1 MILILFLL
9 TTELLLYISYQI
21 DNNEHFIKY
30 LMTKNSHDPKGR
42 YIEMIN
48 LGELKED
55 ARQAEIVEI
64 FQHLHQI
71 LSIKNK
77 KKEKNFFS
85 KIFSAGKEDVDIE
98 GLYIY
103 GDVGRGKS
111 MLMDLFYD
119 LAPGQKR
126 RVHFHAFMLEIHQE
140 IHEWR
145 YMKPQDR
152 INKVGT
158 DIDDPIQPLAASIAE
173 KSPLLCFDEFQ
184 VTDVTDAMILGR
196 LFEALFARGV
206 LLVLTSNRIPDDL
219 YKDGLNRGLFL
230 PTIELIKNKLEVVE
244 LNGPM
249 DYRLERMKGME
260 VYHFPLGEKAT
271 KELSNAFWRLTDHE
285 VDDRTEVGPDTIEVQ
300 GRVLTVPV
308 ASRGVAVVSFKKMCG
323 AALGSADYLALAWK
337 YHTIIMVGIPILGP
351 ENRNEAKRFVTFIDA
366 LYENNVKFLCC
377 AEVAPNELYAEGH
390 GHFEFQRTVS
400 RLMEMQSKEYLAKGH
415 AI

>member
-1 MILILFLL
+1 
-9 TTELLLYISYQI
+9 
-21 DNNEHFIKY
+21 
-30 LMTKNSHDPKGR
+30 MTKISTDPKGQ
-42 YIEMIN
+42 YLEMIE

-55 ARQAEIVEI
+55 ARQAEIVEK
-64 FQHLHQI
+64 FQQLYVF
-71 LSIKNK
+71 LYSKKDRK
-77 KKEKNFFS
+77 KKNFISRLFFS
-85 KIFSAGKEDVDIE
+85 EDEVE
-98 GLYIY
+98 ASKGLYVY

-126 RVHFHAFMLEIHQE
+126 RVHFHAFMLEIHQKM
-140 IHEWR
+140 HEWR
-145 YMKPQDR
+145 YMNSQDR
-152 INKVGT
+152 IKKFGT
-158 DIDDPIQPLAASIAE
+158 NEDDPIAPIAAKIAE

-196 LFEALFARGV
+196 LFEALFERGV

-219 YKDGLNRGLFL
+219 YKDGLNRRLFL
-230 PTIELIKNKLEVVE
+230 PTIEMIKNKMDVTA
-244 LNGPM
+244 LNGPT

-260 VYHFPLGEKAT
+260 VYHYPLGEEAT
-271 KELSNAFWRLTDHE
+271 QELSKSFWRLTDHE

-300 GRVLTVPV
+300 GRNLYVPV
-308 ASRGVAVVSFKKMCG
+308 ASRGVAVVSFKKICG

-377 AEVAPNELYAEGH
+377 AAAAPENLYAEGH

>member
-1 MILILFLL
+1 MILNLFLL
-9 TTELLLYISYQI
+9 IIKLLLYIGYQN
-21 DNNEHFIKY
+21 DNNEHFIKF
-30 LMTKNSHDPKGR
+30 LMTKISHDPVGR
-42 YIEMIN
+42 YNEMIN

-55 ARQAEIVEI
+55 ARQAEIVEK
-64 FQHLHQI
+64 FQNLYQI
-71 LSIKNK
+71 LSTKNNT
-77 KKEKNFFS
+77 KEKNFFS
-85 KIFSAGKEDVDIE
+85 KLFSTDEQKKDVK

-111 MLMDLFYD
+111 MLMDLFYE
-119 LAPGQKR
+119 LAPGQRR

-145 YMKPQDR
+145 YMSSQDR
-152 INKVGT
+152 INKFGT

-184 VTDVTDAMILGR
+184 VTDITDAMILGR
-196 LFEALFARGV
+196 LFEALFSRGV

-230 PTIELIKNKLEVVE
+230 PTIDLIKNKMEIAE

-271 KELSNAFWRLTDHE
+271 KELSESFWRLTDHD

-300 GRVLTVPV
+300 GRVLTIPV

-323 AALGSADYLALAWK
+323 AALGSADYLAMAWK
-337 YHTIIMVGIPILGP
+337 YHTIIMVGIPTLGP

-377 AEVAPNELYAEGH
+377 AEVAPNDLYAEGY